1 MGTKQFF
8 NQTLSIITSKVLSLT
23 QMKAW

>member
-8 NQTLSIITSKVLSLT
+8 NQTLSIITSKVLSPT